1 VQDAQLERTVR
12 VRATHRYDR
21 RDWSPERN
29 REVFGAVA
37 EPHAHDYAVTVTVR
51 GPIDEHGFLVDLPAL
66 DELLAREVGALDG
79 GDLNA
84 IVRDV
89 RSGRLQPS
97 TETLARWLWETLEG
111 RVPGGARLV
120 RVRVAESA
128 DLAAVY
134 PA

>member
-1 VQDAQLERTVR
+1 VPDAELERTVR
-12 VRATHRYDR
+12 VRATHRYER

-29 REVFGAVA
+29 REAFGAVA
-37 EPHAHDYAVTVTVR
+37 QPHAHEYAVTVTVR
-51 GPIDEHGFLVDLPAL
+51 GPIDEHGFAVDLPAL
-66 DELLAREVGALDG
+66 DALLAREVGALDG

-84 IVRDV
+84 LVPDV

-97 TETLARWLWETLEG
+97 TEMLARWLWDTLEG
-111 RVPGGARLV
+111 RIPGGARLV
-120 RVRVAESA
+120 RVRVAESP